1 MYLAKDTILQG
12 GKYKIERMLAQ
23 GGFGITYLGIQCG
36 LERKVAIKEFFM
48 KDLCERAED
57 SCLVTLG
64 TKGSHE
70 MVSKFRSKF
79 LKEARNIAK
88 LKHPHIVH
96 IIDVFEENGTAY
108 YVMEYAEN
116 GSLAD
121 KLKVKLYLPE
131 AEATRYILQ
140 VASALDYIHQ
150 QKITHLDIKPANIML
165 NENDDVVL
173 IDFGLSKQYDAET
186 GEQTSTTPVGISE
199 GYAPMEQ
206 YNKGGVGTFSPAT
219 DVYSLGATYLKLLT
233 GVTPPSAIELINGD
247 KTLPPLPERI
257 SKHVGEC
264 IKKAMT
270 PQRSK
275 RMQSVA
281 EFMQMLGVKSVSPV
295 TQKDVQPREAEHK
308 EETKLDDIAKE
319 EVAKPAVKKEPPA
332 TSSTNNFIST
342 IDSIFQNIIIFFF
355 GAVLLFAGVVMFLDE
370 CHLLKP
376 LKEALGLDLKSKY
389 ENKHNPPSVNPLKK
403 DTIKFVPKPPLP
415 INNSDGTSDK
425 FKKQDSKIDFKKI

>member
-1 MYLAKDTILQG
+1 
-12 GKYKIERMLAQ
+12 
-23 GGFGITYLGIQCG
+23 
-36 LERKVAIKEFFM
+36 M

-57 SCLVTLG
+57 SCRVTLG

-88 LKHPHIVH
+88 LKHQHIVR

-121 KLKVKLYLPE
+121 KLKAKLYLPE

-233 GVTPPSAIELINGD
+233 GVTPPSAIELISGD

-281 EFMQMLGVKSVSPV
+281 EFMQMLGCEEKASPV
-295 TQKDVQPREAEHK
+295 AVVQQKIEQEEATKIDNVAKEKVVKLNEVQKD
-308 EETKLDDIAKE
+308 
-319 EVAKPAVKKEPPA
+319 EVARLLAKKIEKQKHPVI
-332 TSSTNNFIST
+332 SELKELGSTLLSILWNVFVFI
-342 IDSIFQNIIIFFF
+342 F
-355 GAVLLFAGVVMFLDE
+355 GAAAVLYMAIRILDKW
-370 CHLLKP
+370 HLWKP
-376 LKEALGLDLKSKY
+376 LKKELEHKFI
-389 ENKHNPPSVNPLKK
+389 NKHNPPLVNPLKN
-403 DTIKFVPKPPLP
+403 DTIRFRPKPKPILP
-415 INNSDGTSDK
+415 IN
-425 FKKQDSKIDFKKI
+425 KQDSSSYKRPRIDFKKI